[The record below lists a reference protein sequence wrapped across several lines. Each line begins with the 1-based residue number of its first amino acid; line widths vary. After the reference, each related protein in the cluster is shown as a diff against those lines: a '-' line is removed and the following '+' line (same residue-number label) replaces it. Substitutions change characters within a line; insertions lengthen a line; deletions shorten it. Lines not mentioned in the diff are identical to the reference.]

1 MLNIVVP
8 MAGAGSRFAKAG
20 YEEPKPL
27 IPVRGV
33 PMIRLVIENLR
44 PQGPHRF
51 IFVVQRAHDDRF
63 GLSSKLRTWA
73 GDHAEIVHVD
83 GLTEGA
89 ACSVLAAEALIA
101 NRDPLMIANSDQWVD
116 VDIDSYLAA
125 MAGFDGLIMTMT
137 ANDPK
142 WSFVALDPD
151 GRVRM
156 VREKEVISN
165 EATVGIYNY
174 ARGIDFVTSA
184 KKMIAANDRVNREF
198 YVAPVYN
205 YLIADGARVGTF
217 NVGSEGGGMYG
228 LGIPQDLEAFLR
240 LDVCDRAV
248 SAVPAWG

>member
-1 MLNIVVP
+1 M
-8 MAGAGSRFAKAG
+8 
-20 YEEPKPL
+20 
-27 IPVRGV
+27 
-33 PMIRLVIENLR
+33 
-44 PQGPHRF
+44 
-51 IFVVQRAHDDRF
+51 
-63 GLSSKLRTWA
+63 
-73 GDHAEIVHVD
+73 D